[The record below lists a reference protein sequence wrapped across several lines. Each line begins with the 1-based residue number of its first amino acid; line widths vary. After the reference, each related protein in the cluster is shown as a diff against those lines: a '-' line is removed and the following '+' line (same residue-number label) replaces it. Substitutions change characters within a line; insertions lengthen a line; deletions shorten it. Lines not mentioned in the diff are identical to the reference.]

1 MNIWPKPFPDPEK
14 LKQQLL
20 SLSALDIVLCSE
32 DWLRRYQFFPKWDE
46 GVTMASISN
55 GSGDDMY
62 ILFAPEGVIVKGFDH
77 ESAMSPHAR
86 DDYEVWPGIYDQ
98 VPSPLL
104 HRLKD
109 EALTKEDVTFCLWR
123 EPGDTEWRT
132 GDIANPEQLDDG
144 SDFLL
149 GMIYETAEDYIE
161 WAKDYYEIELP
172 VDAVKSIFQSRTIS
186 EKAFLELNPE
196 RNVELAVKELGAIGI
211 SVKHEIQG

>member
-20 SLSALDIVLCSE
+20 RLSALDIVLCSE
-32 DWLRRYQFFPKWDE
+32 DWLRRYQFFPQWDE

-86 DDYEVWPGIYDQ
+86 DDYEVWPGIYEQ
-98 VPSPLL
+98 VPASLL
-104 HRLKD
+104 KRLED

-132 GDIANPEQLDDG
+132 GEIANPEQLDDG

-186 EKAFLELNPE
+186 EKAILKLNPE
-196 RNVELAVKELGAIGI
+196 RNAELAVKELGAIGI

>member
-1 MNIWPKPFPDPEK
+1 MNIWPKPFSDPEK

-20 SLSALDIVLCSE
+20 GLSALDIILCSE
-32 DWLRRYQFFPKWDE
+32 DWLRRYQFFPQWDE

-98 VPSPLL
+98 VPSALL
-104 HRLKD
+104 HRLED
-109 EALTKEDVTFCLWR
+109 EALTKEEATFCLWR
-123 EPGDTEWRT
+123 EPSDAQWRT
-132 GDIANPEQLDDG
+132 GDIGNPEQLDDG

-161 WAKDYYEIELP
+161 WAEDYYEIELP
-172 VDAVKSIFQSRTIS
+172 VDVVKSIFQSHMIS
-186 EKAFLELNPE
+186 EKAILKLNPE
-196 RNVELAVKELGAIGI
+196 RNAELAVKELEAIGI
-211 SVKHEIQG
+211 SVKREIQS